1 MKTQFVNALQDGDTL
16 NDYFV
21 AVRKDLREKKDGGK
35 FLGMVLKDKT
45 GEIGGVMWRNAV
57 ETANQFELG
66 DVVNVR
72 GKVATYQQR
81 LQVQLDQVLALRE
94 NEYTLDDLVN
104 QPFDAS
110 KDLAGL
116 RDILG
121 TIENPFL
128 KQLVDAFFA
137 DADFVEQFARASAA
151 KKWHHEF
158 AGGLVRH
165 CYEMARIAE
174 TMCELYPDVSRDLLL
189 TGVFIHDIGKL
200 TEMSHGLYSDY
211 TDAGRLLGHL
221 QIGCDMVTE
230 KIQTIP
236 DFPEHLRLELLH
248 FVLSHHGEEQFGSP
262 VKPKTLEAI
271 VLHLIDNLD
280 AQAAAVS
287 RIARETRE
295 QGKAWSDYQSLIE
308 RVIWARQA

>member
-1 MKTQFVNALQDGDTL
+1 MKTQFVSSLQDGDTL

-21 AVRKDLREKKDGGK
+21 AIRKDLRDKKDGGK

-57 ETANQFELG
+57 ETAAKFELG
-66 DVVNVR
+66 GVVNIR
-72 GKVATYQQR
+72 GKVALYQGR
-81 LQVQLDQVLALRE
+81 LQVQLEQVMPLRE

-110 KDLAGL
+110 TDLAAL
-116 RDILG
+116 RDILAE
-121 TIENPFL
+121 IKNPFL
-128 KQLVDAFFA
+128 RQLVDAFFA
-137 DADFVEQFARASAA
+137 DEEFVEQFSRASAA
-151 KKWHHEF
+151 KKWHHEY

-165 CYEMARIAE
+165 CHEMARIAL
-174 TMCELYPDVSRDLLL
+174 TMCELYPEMDRDLLL
-189 TGVFIHDIGKL
+189 TGVFIHDLGKL

-211 TDAGRLLGHL
+211 TDVGRLLGHL

-230 KIQTIP
+230 KIKAIP
-236 DFPEHLRLELLH
+236 EFPERLRMELLH

-280 AQAAAVS
+280 AQAAAVA

-295 QGKAWSDYQSLIE
+295 QGKPWSDFQPLID
-308 RVIWARQA
+308 RVIWARP